1 MMTKRNSARRR
12 TPDFLQDEGGA
23 ATGFGLIMM
32 VLLLMFAG
40 LAIDAAQFNAA
51 RTQLQTAA
59 DSAAH
64 AALVAR
70 IRDRQDEGDAKNVA
84 LELVEANMPKG
95 RFGQTVTADDIE
107 FGSWNPDPD
116 SPYEH
121 WFEPNNTALPDAAR
135 VIAWRNEGRLNAVRT
150 FLLRLVG
157 VDELAAATPSVFATY
172 QPICLRE
179 GMVAEGKVDVQ
190 SNNVYLRGF
199 CIHSESYV
207 SINQNNTFEEG
218 TIVSMPDLELL
229 ELPNSGYEQNDGLE
243 AALREGELDVR
254 ILRQMDAII
263 DGLLTGDP
271 HYVPQDYITVP
282 GNATQTLSSNNNE
295 ITAAD
300 LEPNRVN
307 HLDCTT
313 HNGSI
318 SIPSGELI
326 EELVIVTNCDVKLGS
341 GATLEDV
348 VLATT
353 STDSRSIDG
362 ASDVSIGRDDDCAV
376 GGGTQVLTMGGMRFP
391 SNLGIFGGQ
400 LLAQGDINFAARADG
415 IQGAS
420 MVAGGEIDGTSNSS
434 MARCDSGMEG
444 NFEVEYF
451 RMAM

>member
-1 MMTKRNSARRR
+1 MMHRKTANSHARA
-12 TPDFLQDEGGA
+12 FLQGEGGA

-70 IRDRQDEGDAKNVA
+70 IRDRLDEGDAKAIA
-84 LELVEANMPKG
+84 LDLVETNMPRG
-95 RFGQTVTADDIE
+95 RFGQTVTSDDIE
-107 FGSWNPDPD
+107 FGLWDPD
-116 SPYEH
+116 QPYEDR
-121 WFEPNNTALPDAAR
+121 FRPSNTPSPSAAR
-135 VIAWRNEGRLNAVRT
+135 VTAWRNEGRTNAVRT

-157 VDELAAATPSVFATY
+157 VDELAAVTPSVFATY

-199 CIHSESYV
+199 CIHSNSYV
-207 SINQNNTFEEG
+207 SINQNNYFEEG

-229 ELPNSGYEQNDGLE
+229 ELPNSGFEQNDGLE

-271 HYVPQDYITVP
+271 HYLTQDYITAP
-282 GNATQTLSSNNNE
+282 GNATQTLTRNNNE

-307 HLDCTT
+307 HLDCAR

-318 SIPSGELI
+318 SIPSGESI
-326 EELVIVTNCDVKLGS
+326 EQLVLVTNCDVNLGS
-341 GATLEDV
+341 GVTLEDV

-362 ASDVSIGRDDDCAV
+362 ASDVSIGRDDNCAP

-391 SNLGIFGGQ
+391 ANLGVFGGQ

-434 MARCDSGMEG
+434 MARCDDGMDG
-444 NFEVEYF
+444 NFEADYF

>member
-1 MMTKRNSARRR
+1 MPYRKNAGHRALDLARCE
-12 TPDFLQDEGGA
+12 DGA
-23 ATGFGLIMM
+23 ATGFGLVMM
-32 VLLLMFAG
+32 ILLLMFAG
-40 LAIDAAQFNAA
+40 LAIDAAQYNAA
-51 RTQLQTAA
+51 RTQLQSAA

-70 IRDRQDEGDAKNVA
+70 VRDRMDEDEAKALA
-84 LELVEANMPKG
+84 LELVEANMPG
-95 RFGQTVTADDIE
+95 RRFGQTVTANDIE
-107 FGSWNPDPD
+107 FGRWD
-116 SPYEH
+116 SDRPYGDR
-121 WFEPNNTALPDAAR
+121 FVPSNSPSPSAAR
-135 VIAWRNEGRLNAVRT
+135 VVAWRDESRLNAVRT

-157 VDELAAATPSVFATY
+157 VTEMAAATPAVFATY

-190 SNNVYLRGF
+190 SNNLYLRGF
-199 CIHSESYV
+199 CIHSNSYV

-218 TIVSMPDLELL
+218 TIVSMPDLDLL

-263 DGLLTGDP
+263 DGLLAGDP
-271 HYVPQDYITVP
+271 RYLTQDYITTP
-282 GNATQTLSSNNNE
+282 GVAEQTLTRVNND
-295 ITAAD
+295 IAAAD
-300 LEPNRVN
+300 LEANRVN
-307 HLDCTT
+307 HLYCDR

-326 EELVIVTNCDVKLGS
+326 EELVLVTNCDVNLSS
-341 GATLEDV
+341 GVTLEDV

-362 ASDVSIGRDDDCAV
+362 ASDVSIGRDDNCAE

-391 SNLGIFGGQ
+391 ANLGVFGGQ

-434 MARCDSGMEG
+434 MARCNQGMDG
-444 NFEVEYF
+444 NFEAEYF